1 MCWRARRGGR
11 TLTASG
17 GETAETAMT
26 YLCYIYRRTRA
37 SPYFE
42 VLPDMPRL
50 NAIER
55 AGALLAERPDGDRAE
70 LWDGDKLV
78 FTLPRPQTGDQALIS
93 K

>member
-1 MCWRARRGGR
+1 MP
-11 TLTASG
+11 
-17 GETAETAMT
+17 
-26 YLCYIYRRTRA
+26 YLCYIHRRTGA

-42 VLPDMPRL
+42 VLPDMPRV

-70 LWDGDKLV
+70 LWQDEELV
-78 FTLPRPQTGDQALIS
+78 FTLPRATSEAHALIS